1 MRRRRGRRVKGQ
13 GINIM
18 ARKQRE
24 KKGECKERKY
34 REKKTKSEKKE

>member
-24 KKGECKERKY
+24 KGECKERKY